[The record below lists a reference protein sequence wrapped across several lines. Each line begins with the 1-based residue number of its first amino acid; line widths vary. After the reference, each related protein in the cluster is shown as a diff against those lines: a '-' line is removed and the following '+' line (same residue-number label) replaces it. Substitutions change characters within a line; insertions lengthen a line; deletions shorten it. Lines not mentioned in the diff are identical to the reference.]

1 MKKWFITTGLS
12 LCCLLWTVALTA
24 QKEESKEDKTN
35 YAAFKLRNVG
45 PAFTSGRI
53 ADIAIHPED
62 DNVWYIAVGSGGVW
76 KTENA
81 GITWKMLFDDQPVY
95 SVGSIALDPN
105 NPNIVWVGTGENVG
119 GRHVG
124 FGDGLYK
131 SIDGGQ
137 SWGNVGLKKSEHIST
152 IVVHP
157 ENSDVVWVAVQ
168 GPLWSEGGE
177 RGLYKTIDGG
187 TTWNKTLGDEKWT
200 GVTDV
205 VIDPNNPMRLYAA
218 TWDRHRTVAAYL
230 GGGPGTAIYRSDDGG
245 DNWTKLE
252 KGLPT
257 SRMGKIGLAVNPKQ
271 SNIIY
276 AAIELDRREGGV
288 YRSDDYGASWTK
300 QSDAVAGG
308 TGPHY
313 YQELF
318 ASPHHDE
325 RLYLMNVQ
333 ILMSNDGGKNFN
345 PLTRKTHSDNHAIAF
360 RADDPDYLL
369 VGTDGG
375 LYESFDDGE
384 HWRFIDNMPITQY
397 YKVAVDDAK
406 PFYNI
411 YGGTQDNGSH
421 VGPSR
426 TDNEH
431 GIRNADW
438 EKTLFADGHQ
448 SATEPGNPNISYAET
463 QQGGLYRIDRL
474 TGDQTF
480 IQPQAGKGEN
490 YERYNWDAPI
500 IVSPHDPKRLYFASQ
515 RVWRSDNRGD
525 SWTALS
531 EDLTRNE
538 NRLSM
543 PIMGGIQSFDNAWD
557 VYAMSNYNTITSL
570 SESPVK
576 AGLVYAGTD
585 DGIIHVMEEDG
596 ANLRKVMAKELRGVP
611 ERAFVNDIKADLHDE
626 NTVYVALDNH
636 KEGDFTPYLF
646 KSTDKGKSWT
656 SISNNLPDN
665 HLVWRI
671 VQDHVKP
678 ELLFVATEFGIYFSL
693 NGGEE
698 WNKLNGAPTIAF
710 RDLAIQKRENDLV
723 GASFGRSF
731 FVLDDYSPMREID
744 DKVFENEATL
754 FAVKDALWYKPKSI
768 VGSQADDKYVADNP
782 NFGATFTYYLAE
794 EYPNAKANRTKKEK
808 EAEEA
813 GEGLEFPGWAV
824 LEAEKRDEGT
834 NIWLVV
840 KDSEN
845 NIVQRVEGETGKG
858 FHRVAWDLRSI
869 SQRAIKPGK
878 DASNSRWDRGFMVL
892 PGTYSVMM
900 MKEEKG
906 KMTALTDAQ
915 SFKVKSLREG
925 ALEGAKKEDMTA
937 FLAAL
942 EQTQTQLSAANFML
956 EDALEKVNAM
966 QIAVMRSRKD
976 GSELYADLYDVEQQ
990 LLDIQMQ
997 VDGNSAKNAVGEK
1010 NSPSAA
1016 DRFFTAYRGGTG
1028 LYGPTKMHQMSLEMA
1043 QSEIEE
1049 LMVELNAIVK
1059 KQLPNMEQKLTAI
1072 GAPWIEGQD
1081 LPKE

>member
-1 MKKWFITTGLS
+1 MRTVLLTTTLFLS
-12 LCCLLWTVALTA
+12 LLVWSFPSFA
-24 QKEESKEDKTN
+24 QTDEKEDKVN
-35 YAAFKLRNVG
+35 YSAFKLRNVG

-53 ADIAIHPED
+53 ADIAIHPEN
-62 DNVWYIAVGSGGVW
+62 DNVWYVAVGSGGVW

-81 GITWKMLFDDQPVY
+81 GVTWKTLFDDQSVY

-131 SIDGGQ
+131 STDGGQ
-137 SWGNVGLKKSEHIST
+137 SWENVGLKESQHIST

-168 GPLWSEGGE
+168 GPLWSKGGE
-177 RGLYKTIDGG
+177 RGLYKTTDGG
-187 TTWNKTLGDEKWT
+187 DSWTKTLGDEVWT

-205 VIDPNNPMRLYAA
+205 VIDPNNPDRLYAA
-218 TWDRHRTVAAYL
+218 TWDRHRTVAAYM

-245 DNWTKLE
+245 DNWTKLS

-271 SNIIY
+271 PNIVY
-276 AAIELDRREGGV
+276 AAIELDRRKGGV
-288 YRSDDYGASWTK
+288 YRSDDYGASWSK

-325 RLYLMNVQ
+325 RIYLMNVQ

-360 RADDPDYLL
+360 RADDPDYIL

-397 YKVAVDDAK
+397 YKVAVDDAE

-474 TGDQTF
+474 TGDQTP
-480 IQPQAGKGEN
+480 IQPQAGADN
-490 YERYNWDAPI
+490 VFERYNWDAPI
-500 IVSPHDPKRLYFASQ
+500 VVSSHDPKRLYFASQ

-525 SWTALS
+525 SWTAIS

-538 NRLSM
+538 ERLAL
-543 PIMGGIQSFDNAWD
+543 PIMGGVQSFDNAWD

-570 SESPVK
+570 SESP
-576 AGLVYAGTD
+576 LNEDIVYAGTD
-585 DGIIHVMEEDG
+585 DGIIQLTEDG
-596 ANLRKVMAKELRGVP
+596 GKNWRKVMVKDLPGVP

-656 SISNNLPDN
+656 SLGKNLPEN

-671 VQDHVKP
+671 VQDHEDKD
-678 ELLFVATEFGIYFSL
+678 LLFLATEFGVYFTL
-693 NGGEE
+693 DGGEE
-698 WNKLNGAPTIAF
+698 WNKLKGAPTIAF
-710 RDLAIQKRENDLV
+710 RDLAIQRRENDLV

-744 DKVFENEATL
+744 DEVLEDEATL
-754 FAVKDALWYKPKSI
+754 FAVKDALWYNPKSI
-768 VGSQADDKYVADNP
+768 VSSQADDKYVAENP
-782 NFGATFTYYLAE
+782 DFGAVFTYYLSQD
-794 EYPNAKANRTKKEK
+794 YPTAQSERQKAEK
-808 EAEEA
+808 EAMKNEEN
-813 GEGLEFPGWAV
+813 LSAV
-824 LEAEKRDEGT
+824 NWEELSAEKRDEGT
-834 NIWLVV
+834 KIWLMV
-840 KDSEN
+840 KDSN
-845 NIVQRVEGETGKG
+845 GKIVRRVEGKTGKG
-858 FHRVAWDLRSI
+858 FHRVAWDLHKD
-869 SQRAIKPGK
+869 SQRPIRPGQEQ
-878 DASNSRWDRGFMVL
+878 NNNRWNRGFMVV
-892 PGTYSVMM
+892 PGTYSVQLV
-900 MKEEKG
+900 KESKG
-906 KMTALTDAQ
+906 QLTNLTDSK
-915 SFKVKSLREG
+915 SFKVKPLRKG
-925 ALEGAKKEDMTA
+925 ALEGASVEDYLAFVEDM
-937 FLAAL
+937 
-942 EQTQTQLSAANFML
+942 EQTQNQLAAANYL
-956 EDALEKVNAM
+956 LDDALKKVNAM
-966 QIAVMRSRKD
+966 QIAAMRSAED
-976 GSELYADLYDVEQQ
+976 GSELYASLYTIEQELLNIQEQVE
-990 LLDIQMQ
+990 
-997 VDGNSAKNAVGEK
+997 GNPAKNEIGENNPTDVG
-1010 NSPSAA
+1010 S
-1016 DRFFTAYRGGTG
+1016 RFYFAYGGTRS
-1028 LYGPTKMHQMSLEMA
+1028 LYGPTALHQQSLELA
-1043 QSEIEE
+1043 KSGLND
-1049 LMVELNAIVK
+1049 LMSQLKAITEQ
-1059 KQLPNMEQKLTAI
+1059 QLPQMEEKLSAM
-1072 GAPWIEGQD
+1072 GAPWIEGQ
-1081 LPKE
+1081 PIPRN